1 MIKRDVFI
9 MIRVSATKLRN
20 KLFDYLDK
28 VASGETIIIQRNKQ
42 EVARLVT
49 VQPID
54 WREKMKVTL
63 RLLVEPEELIKP
75 LDDLWAEYT

>member
-54 WREKMKVTL
+54 WREKMQVTP